1 MGMKARSDTLCEQ
14 ETPAV
19 STEKIMSQ
27 EYLAT
32 PTSADRSLIAS
43 TSKSVSEVVTHNDD
57 YNDSDEDEFHD
68 CLSWDEGDFEVG
80 VDAGATSSATA
91 DKPKCICSQSECCR
105 LKLFSG
111 TDSLPKPLKD
121 SSNLKTKWLN
131 QQMPPH
137 KVAPDGT
144 IVHYWCDIPTKRASF
159 DGHSRGMFFYLC
171 LYYTCLKVEH
181 KIQLFKKSTYKIRG
195 VVFSF
200 KKVFSIFLIEFI
212 SDSRLEYVF

>member
-27 EYLAT
+27 ECLAT

-43 TSKSVSEVVTHNDD
+43 TSRSVSEVVTHNDD
-57 YNDSDEDEFHD
+57 YDDSDEDEFHD

-159 DGHSRGMFFYLC
+159 DGHSRGMFFLFKFI
-171 LYYTCLKVEH
+171 LTCLKIEN
-181 KIQLFKKSTYKIRG
+181 KI
-195 VVFSF
+195 
-200 KKVFSIFLIEFI
+200 
-212 SDSRLEYVF
+212 